1 MTVAKPPTIAF
12 VIPCYNEQAGIQYTL
27 ACLLSDLSKL
37 DKSKS
42 ISPKSYVLLVD
53 DGSTDRTWA
62 LIEKISQTHAKRVCG
77 LKLSRNVGHQN
88 ALLAGLLAQ
97 IGKADAVISLDADLQ
112 DDMSVVAKMIDH
124 FNNGAEIVFAVRK
137 RRASDSRFKRGTA
150 DLYYRILNW
159 LGADI
164 IPHHADFRLMSDRA
178 LRALSLYGEAHVF
191 LRGLA
196 VQLGFKTATVAYDR
210 LPRIHGETK
219 YTLAKMVALAINGI
233 TSLSVRPIRMI
244 ALMGMILFVVFIA
257 MSVWVFVTW
266 LAGQTVQGWTSV
278 MLLFL
283 LIASFQTFAIAVI
296 GEYVGK
302 IYFETK
308 SRPRYIIE
316 QEIGASPTKPD
327 ATSNREEVLQL
338 SKNDYSR
345 APV

>member
-1 MTVAKPPTIAF
+1 M
-12 VIPCYNEQAGIQYTL
+12 
-27 ACLLSDLSKL
+27 
-37 DKSKS
+37 
-42 ISPKSYVLLVD
+42 LVD
-53 DGSTDRTWA
+53 DGSTDRTWN
-62 LIEKISQTHAKRVCG
+62 LIEKISNAQPKRVRA

-124 FNNGAEIVFAVRK
+124 FSGGAEIVFAVRK
-137 RRASDSRFKRGTA
+137 GRTTDSRFKRGTA

-164 IPHHADFRLMSDRA
+164 IPHHADFRLMSERA

-210 LPRIHGETK
+210 LPRLHGETK

-233 TSLSVRPIRMI
+233 TSLSVRPIRII
-244 ALMGMILFVVFIA
+244 ALMGIILFVVFLGR
-257 MSVWVFVTW
+257 SVWVFATW
-266 LAGQTVQGWTSV
+266 LAGHTVQGWISV

-302 IYFETK
+302 IYFEAK
-308 SRPRYIIE
+308 ARPRYIVE
-316 QEIGASPTKPD
+316 EEIGIVPAMPESEM
-327 ATSNREEVLQL
+327 SRNRAETAR
-338 SKNDYSR
+338 SR
-345 APV
+345 EIAIRA

>member
-1 MTVAKPPTIAF
+1 
-12 VIPCYNEQAGIQYTL
+12 
-27 ACLLSDLSKL
+27 
-37 DKSKS
+37 
-42 ISPKSYVLLVD
+42 LLVD
-53 DGSTDRTWA
+53 DGSTDRI
-62 LIEKISQTHAKRVCG
+62 LIEKISNAQPKRVRA

-124 FNNGAEIVFAVRK
+124 FSGGAEIVFAVRK
-137 RRASDSRFKRGTA
+137 GRTTDSRFKRGTA

-164 IPHHADFRLMSDRA
+164 IPHHADFRLMSERA

-210 LPRIHGETK
+210 LPRLHGETK

-233 TSLSVRPIRMI
+233 TSLSVRPIRII
-244 ALMGMILFVVFIA
+244 ALMGIILFVVFLGR
-257 MSVWVFVTW
+257 SVWVFAIW
-266 LAGQTVQGWTSV
+266 LAGHTVQGWTSV

-283 LIASFQTFAIAVI
+283 LVASFQTFAIAVI

-302 IYFETK
+302 IYFEAK
-308 SRPRYIIE
+308 ARPRYIVE
-316 QEIGASPTKPD
+316 EEIGIVPAMPESEM
-327 ATSNREEVLQL
+327 SRNRAETAR
-338 SKNDYSR
+338 SR
-345 APV
+345 EIAIRA

>member
-1 MTVAKPPTIAF
+1 MTAAKPPTVAF
-12 VIPCYNEQAGIQYTL
+12 VIPCYNEQAGIQHTL
-27 ACLLSDLSKL
+27 ACLLTDLNKL
-37 DKSKS
+37 EKSKA
-42 ISPKSYVLLVD
+42 ISPRSYVLLVD
-53 DGSTDRTWA
+53 DGSTDRTWD
-62 LIEKISQTHAKRVCG
+62 LIEKISHTHAKRVRG

-112 DDMSVVAKMIDH
+112 DDMSVVGKMVDQ
-124 FNNGAEIVFAVRK
+124 FNSGAEIVFAVRK
-137 RRASDSRFKRGTA
+137 KRVSDSRFKRGTA

-210 LPRIHGETK
+210 LPRLYGETK

-244 ALMGMILFVVFIA
+244 ALMGIILFVVFIG
-257 MSVWVFVTW
+257 MSIWVFATW
-266 LAGQTVQGWTSV
+266 LGGHTVQGWTSV

-308 SRPRYIIE
+308 ARPRYIVE
-316 QEIGASPTKPD
+316 REIGAPPMRLEADITR
-327 ATSNREEVLQL
+327 NRAEAL
-338 SKNDYSR
+338 
-345 APV
+345 

>member
-1 MTVAKPPTIAF
+1 M
-12 VIPCYNEQAGIQYTL
+12 
-27 ACLLSDLSKL
+27 
-37 DKSKS
+37 
-42 ISPKSYVLLVD
+42 LVD
-53 DGSTDRTWA
+53 DGSTDRTWN
-62 LIEKISQTHAKRVCG
+62 LIEKISNAQPKRVRA

-97 IGKADAVISLDADLQ
+97 IGKANAVISLDADLQ

-124 FNNGAEIVFAVRK
+124 FSGGAEIVFAVRK
-137 RRASDSRFKRGTA
+137 GRTTDSRFKRGTA

-164 IPHHADFRLMSDRA
+164 IPHHADFRLMSERA

-210 LPRIHGETK
+210 LPRLHGETK

-233 TSLSVRPIRMI
+233 TSLSVRPIRII
-244 ALMGMILFVVFIA
+244 ALMGIILFVVFLGR
-257 MSVWVFVTW
+257 SVWVFATW
-266 LAGQTVQGWTSV
+266 LAGHTVQGWTSV

-302 IYFETK
+302 IYFEAK
-308 SRPRYIIE
+308 ARPRYIVE
-316 QEIGASPTKPD
+316 EEIGIVPAMPESEM
-327 ATSNREEVLQL
+327 SRNRAETAR
-338 SKNDYSR
+338 SR
-345 APV
+345 EIAIRA